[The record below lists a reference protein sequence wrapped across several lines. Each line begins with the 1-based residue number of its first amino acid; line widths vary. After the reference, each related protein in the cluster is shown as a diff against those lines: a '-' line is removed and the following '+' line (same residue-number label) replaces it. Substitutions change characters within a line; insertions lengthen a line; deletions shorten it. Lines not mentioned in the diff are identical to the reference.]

1 MHVSRFNVLMH
12 GEAGD
17 VADELSTG
25 EADVSE
31 LCAALQNAMIKIE
44 RLEKQIENLRKDIN
58 E

>member
-1 MHVSRFNVLMH
+1 MKFNVLMH

-25 EADVSE
+25 DADVSE

-44 RLEKQIENLRKDIN
+44 RLEKLVANLREDLS